1 MRLGA
6 FHADLVFS
14 RETFMLVLWEYSMF
28 LGAWKGRRL
37 ASHYYIDTRSGNT
50 HDPPLSH
57 SKDFLRFI
65 LRKFGFD
72 EYFHVMVAFGV

>member
-1 MRLGA
+1 
-6 FHADLVFS
+6 
-14 RETFMLVLWEYSMF
+14 MLVLWEYSMF

-50 HDPPLSH
+50 HDPPLAH

>member
-1 MRLGA
+1 M
-6 FHADLVFS
+6 
-14 RETFMLVLWEYSMF
+14 Y

-37 ASHYYIDTRSGNT
+37 VSHYYIDTRSGNT